1 MLTRT
6 FIAEATLTDAESK
19 GLRRLVAQVQAD
31 AYAEDS
37 AGFDTVLAD
46 SRRWIPKRLWSLT
59 VAFGER
65 LGAAGVLR
73 FRGLPIPACL
83 PPTPHS
89 PDAGLRA
96 RSGAEAL
103 LLGLA
108 TLVGSV
114 ISSSER
120 REGLRVHNVYPIPED
135 ADTQKSSNAVRL
147 GMHTEA
153 TFAPDCPE
161 ALAILYLRNGGD
173 RAAAT
178 AFCDLHQVWDGL
190 SAAEQAS
197 LSRSAFFTAGRDRN
211 GNEVSRDTVAVAYPF
226 GDVSA
231 SKKGRR
237 FQYIPALR
245 GATADDEEALRRFS
259 AGIEAT
265 TAEIT
270 MAPGDLI
277 FIDNTHVVHGRACFV
292 PRFDGTDRW
301 LQRCLLRQRDAD
313 PAAALASVLT
323 LNQS

>member
-6 FIAEATLTDAESK
+6 AIAEATLTDEESE
-19 GLRRLVAQVQAD
+19 GLRRLAAHVQAD
-31 AYAEDS
+31 AYTDDPADYDAILVGS
-37 AGFDTVLAD
+37 LRWVPRRLRSLA
-46 SRRWIPKRLWSLT
+46 T
-59 VAFGER
+59 AFGDR

-73 FRGLPIPACL
+73 LRGLPIPACL
-83 PPTPHS
+83 PPTPDS
-89 PDAGLRA
+89 PGAGLRA

-114 ISSSER
+114 ISSAER
-120 REGLRVHNVYPIPED
+120 RGGHRVHNVYPIPED
-135 ADTQKSSNAVRL
+135 ADTQKSSSAVRL
-147 GMHTEA
+147 KMHTEA

-178 AFCDLHQVWDGL
+178 AFCDLRRVWDGL
-190 SAAEQAS
+190 SADEQA
-197 LSRSAFFTAGRDRN
+197 LLGQPAFFTAGRDRN
-211 GNEVSRDTVAVAYPF
+211 EIHSDAVAVACPF
-226 GDVSA
+226 RDASA
-231 SKKGRR
+231 TGKGRR

-245 GATADDEEALRRFS
+245 GATADHEEVLRRFS
-259 AGIEAT
+259 AGIEVT
-265 TAEIT
+265 TTKVT

-277 FIDNTHVVHGRACFV
+277 LIDNTHVVHGRDRFV

-313 PAAALASVLT
+313 PAAALTPQAPD
-323 LNQS
+323 QP